1 MFKLKS
7 RSYNLKAISGFTLI
21 ELLIVIA
28 IIAILAGVVFVS
40 LNPLKR
46 FQDARNASRWT
57 DTTAI
62 LSAIKVDQVD
72 NGGSYFTALNAAP
85 PTIYPARNYM
95 IGTAVTGC
103 SQSAGVPLA
112 SCPSGATTTD
122 SCINLQELS
131 DQGYLAKIPVSPNG
145 TGTWDA
151 TLSGYYLSKNAN
163 GSVTVGACDA
173 EGGGTITVNR

>member
-1 MFKLKS
+1 MNLNFLKARTYKLK
-7 RSYNLKAISGFTLI
+7 ATSGFTLI

-57 DTTAI
+57 DITAV

-72 NGGSYFTALNAAP
+72 NGGAYFGALNAVP

-103 SQSAGVPLA
+103 NPATCS
-112 SCPSGATTTD
+112 SGATTTD
-122 SCINLQELS
+122 SCINLAELS
-131 DQGYLAKIPVSPNG
+131 DQGYLARVPVSPSG
-145 TGTWDA
+145 AGTWDA
-151 TLSGYYLSKNAN
+151 TLSGYYLTKNTN
-163 GSVTVGACDA
+163 GSVTIGACES

>member
-1 MFKLKS
+1 MLTKK
-7 RSYNLKAISGFTLI
+7 GFTLI

-40 LNPLKR
+40 LDPLKR

-72 NGGSYFTALNAAP
+72 NGGSYFSELAAATAG
-85 PTIYPARNYM
+85 TNYM
-95 IGTAVTGC
+95 VSADPPPAPSSGCKPASC
-103 SQSAGVPLA
+103 SQVTSDS
-112 SCPSGATTTD
+112 SCLSLD
-122 SCINLQELS
+122 ELS
-131 DQGYLAKIPVSPNG
+131 TQGYLAKIPTSPNG
-145 TGTWDA
+145 VGTW
-151 TLSGYYLSKNAN
+151 TNSITGYYLSKNAN

-173 EGGGTITVNR
+173 EGGETITVNR

>member
-1 MFKLKS
+1 
-7 RSYNLKAISGFTLI
+7 
-21 ELLIVIA
+21 
-28 IIAILAGVVFVS
+28 
-40 LNPLKR
+40 
-46 FQDARNASRWT
+46 
-57 DTTAI
+57 
-62 LSAIKVDQVD
+62 
-72 NGGSYFTALNAAP
+72 
-85 PTIYPARNYM
+85 M